1 MSDARSK
8 KDDDLTKKTSIVKDE
23 TLRDLQDRYKMD
35 EEIWTKSKR
44 GFPFNIPLW
53 FVVALALGTPIA
65 SSFLCFESANAYLW
79 KVYLFT
85 LAISAAAYFVTDK
98 AIE

>member
-8 KDDDLTKKTSIVKDE
+8 KDDDASKKGTIVKDE
-23 TLRDLQDRYKMD
+23 TLQDLQERYKMD

-53 FVVALALGTPIA
+53 FVVSLALGTPLLA
-65 SSFLCFESANAYLW
+65 SFCLFESSN
-79 KVYLFT
+79 
-85 LAISAAAYFVTDK
+85 
-98 AIE
+98 